1 MLNIKKRLLLYSVFI
16 SGALLLL
23 AACGGASDEEEG
35 PLSEE
40 EQESVEVRQEVV
52 FATADSQPLASYV
65 ESDGVVEASNRLV
78 IKPRISGF
86 VEEVNLREG
95 QWVQEGD
102 TLLKFDNEEWRY
114 AVQEAQ
120 NKYDEAF
127 SAYQIEKKQREGL
140 DGDLGTNGNDTTQ
153 QSDRMVRITTGLAQ
167 AEVALERAK
176 MNLSY
181 ATVTAPFS
189 GTIAVESNQRISEG
203 AYVGAGT
210 ELGQLVNDTI
220 VRVRF
225 DVLESELSK
234 VKEGMA
240 VEVTAPDGQTLNGSV
255 AAVNPVVDTESKTGE
270 IIARVDNSR
279 QLLRPGMTVEGRI
292 VVKRQTAKARV
303 PRAAILSR
311 DGGRTLVFKLNNE
324 NNEVEWV
331 YVTPIAQNNDWAL
344 IDNEDIAPGDT
355 LAVGN
360 HFSLSHLQIVSP
372 KMQGIQRADDT
383 DQELQN

>member
-1 MLNIKKRLLLYSVFI
+1 MKKRLLYSVFI

-23 AACGGASDEEEG
+23 AACGGEGEEEDG

-78 IKPRISGF
+78 IKPRISGYI
-86 VEEVNLREG
+86 EGVNLREG

-102 TLLKFDNEEWRY
+102 TLLKFDDEEWRY
-114 AVQEAQ
+114 DVQEAQ
-120 NKYDEAF
+120 NKYNEAL
-127 SAYQIEKKQREGL
+127 SAYQIEKRQREEL
-140 DGDLGTNGNDTTQ
+140 NNDALGINGNDTTRK
-153 QSDRMVRITTGLAQ
+153 SDRMVRIATGLAQ

-176 MNLSY
+176 MNLTY
-181 ATVTAPFS
+181 ATITAPFA
-189 GTIAVESNQRISEG
+189 GTIAINANQRISEG
-203 AYVGAGT
+203 SYVGAGT
-210 ELGQLVNDTI
+210 ELGQLVHDVI

-240 VEVTAPDGQTLNGSV
+240 VEVTAPDGQTMNGTV
-255 AAVNPVVDTESKTGE
+255 AAVSPVVDTKSKTGE
-270 IIARVDNSR
+270 IIARLDNSR

-292 VVKRQTAKARV
+292 VVQRQTAKARI
-303 PRAAILSR
+303 PREAILSR

-331 YVTPIAQNNDWAL
+331 YVTPIAQNNEWAL
-344 IDNEDIAPGDT
+344 VDHEDIEPGDT

-372 KMQGIQRADDT
+372 KMQGLQREDDT
-383 DQELQN
+383 DQEL